1 MKKERIEELF
11 ESNSTC
17 DTYLNFMVF
26 DEFVEAVRQIES
38 ELKLEWY
45 KKLEKKL
52 QLIMESTPFNPI
64 VNMNTLTDYFNEIQN
79 KIKEL
84 ENEN

>member
-1 MKKERIEELF
+1 MKKEKIEELF

-26 DEFVEAVRQIES
+26 DEFMQAINQAE
-38 ELKLEWY
+38 LEWY
-45 KKLEKKL
+45 KKLEKRL
-52 QLIMESTPFNPI
+52 NQIMKNARQGGNSTMVGVTGYQF
-64 VNMNTLTDYFNEIQN
+64 EIQD